1 MGRKRR
7 ERKTPKPAKV
17 LYSIRVDGELDGLLK
32 TVLDIINKPGP
43 APYNPTGAGHTLTDM
58 VNAILYD
65 VFFDVKKH
73 NTPREFI
80 RVLSDVDWAT
90 NRLPLTREMVDV
102 FFDATPAEVEVMR
115 ERYKKQKKNTP

>member
-17 LYSIRVDGELDGLLK
+17 LYSIRVDGELDSLLK

-43 APYNPTGAGHTLTDM
+43 GDVPGAGYTLTDM
-58 VNAILYD
+58 VNAILYN

-73 NTPREFI
+73 ITPREFI
-80 RVLSDVDWAT
+80 HVLRDVDWAT
-90 NRLPLTREMVDV
+90 TTLPLTREMVDV
-102 FFDATPAEVEVMR
+102 FFDETPAEVEVMR

>member
-43 APYNPTGAGHTLTDM
+43 GDLPGAGHTLTDM

-65 VFFDVKKH
+65 VFFDVRKH
-73 NTPREFI
+73 NTPRDYGELLG
-80 RVLSDVDWAT
+80 RMDDAVT
-90 NRLPLTREMVDV
+90 TLPLTREMVDV
-102 FFDATPAEVEVMR
+102 FFDTTPAEIR
-115 ERYKKQKKNTP
+115 ELLEQQKTNTP

>member
-17 LYSIRVDGELDGLLK
+17 LYSIRVDGELDSLLK
-32 TVLDIINKPGP
+32 TSLDIINKPGP
-43 APYNPTGAGHTLTDM
+43 GDIPGAGYTLTDM
-58 VNAILYD
+58 VNAILYN

-73 NTPREFI
+73 ITPREFI
-80 RVLSDVDWAT
+80 HVLRDVDWAT
-90 NRLPLTREMVDV
+90 TTLPLTREMVDV
-102 FFDATPAEVEVMR
+102 FFDVPPAEVEVMR

>member
-43 APYNPTGAGHTLTDM
+43 GIYNP
-58 VNAILYD
+58 
-65 VFFDVKKH
+65 
-73 NTPREFI
+73 REQGI
-80 RVLSDVDWAT
+80 PSPIW
-90 NRLPLTREMVDV
+90 
-102 FFDATPAEVEVMR
+102 
-115 ERYKKQKKNTP
+115 